1 MSRLMDNVDDLNA
14 QSKAANNAWQQQ
26 RAAAIARA
34 YQINKENWSLNNQ
47 KQARDFSYGQQ
58 NKAYQE
64 AQNIAKIKAEAST
77 QQAQIEAATQ
87 AQISA
92 IRSQSSAAIA
102 GINSRDSMLNPQF
115 KQDKYDEIN
124 PKILG
129 AINDSKQN
137 YGMYNA
143 LGGDKPVTR
152 SSLGLA
158 DQMHS
163 GAQIS
168 NMGNVADNTYSNLL
182 QRSSDKLANKYQSQG
197 YGSDSPILSGLLD
210 SQAGLSRTMQ
220 EGVAQKNYTDT
231 KQNNQQYGLD
241 SNNLLSQRQA
251 TLADLKSSTQQG
263 NSSLIGL
270 LTKGL

>member
-1 MSRLMDNVDDLNA
+1 MAMQTAADLNEFMDYWA
-14 QSKAANNAWQQQ
+14 GVHAKEKQ
-26 RAAAIARA
+26 AIAQRQ

-47 KQARDFSYGQQ
+47 KMSKDFSYGQQ

-64 AQNIAKIKAEAST
+64 SVNIAKIKAESSA
-77 QQAQIEAATQ
+77 QQAEIQAAAQAQIAAMR
-87 AQISA
+87 AA
-92 IRSQSSAAIA
+92 SSAAVA
-102 GINSRDSMLNPQF
+102 GVQARDSMLNPQF
-115 KQDKYDEIN
+115 KQDRYDEVN

-129 AINDSKQN
+129 AINASRQN

-143 LGGDKPVTR
+143 LGGDKPVSR

-158 DQMHS
+158 EQMHS
-163 GAQIS
+163 GAQIG

-182 QRSSDKLANKYQSQG
+182 QRSSDKLANKYKSQG

-220 EGVAQKNYTDT
+220 EGTTQKNYTDT
-231 KQNNQQYGLD
+231 KANNQQYGLD
-241 SNNLLSQRQA
+241 SNNLLAQRQA

-263 NSSLIGL
+263 NSSLLGL
-270 LTKGL
+270 LGKGL